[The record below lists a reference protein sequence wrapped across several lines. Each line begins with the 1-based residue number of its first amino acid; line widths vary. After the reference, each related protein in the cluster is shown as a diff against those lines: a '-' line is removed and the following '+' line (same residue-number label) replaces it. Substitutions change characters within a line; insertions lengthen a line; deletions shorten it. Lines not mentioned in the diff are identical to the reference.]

1 MPKETR
7 PPGRP
12 EGKTYPHSKV
22 IRFRDEDVERL
33 QRLAQ
38 ALGAREGPRLTPLQ
52 KHANYSPQEA

>member
-38 ALGAREGPRLTPLQ
+38 ALGTSESGVIRQALWELARAKGLG
-52 KHANYSPQEA
+52 